1 MVEHTIGRDAFFLEV
16 DLLPKPRTPAPA
28 LSVDTV
34 GGGHWSLADQET
46 WTMIE
51 FYRGLH
57 CPGCQA
63 YLRQMDREVGAF
75 ADIGVDVI
83 AVSGDDRARAEQAVR
98 DWNLEELMI
107 GYGMS
112 VETMGEWGL
121 FISKGISDDEPEL
134 FSEPG
139 LFVTKPD
146 GSIYYVAVNSMTFA
160 RPRMSEMLKALE
172 VKISQDAP
180 ARGEV

>member
-1 MVEHTIGRDAFFLEV
+1 
-16 DLLPKPRTPAPA
+16 
-28 LSVDTV
+28 
-34 GGGHWSLADQET
+34 
-46 WTMIE
+46 MIE

-63 YLRQMDREVGAF
+63 YLRQMDREVDSF
-75 ADIGVDVI
+75 REIGVEVI
-83 AVSGDDRARAEQAVR
+83 AVSGDDQSRAEQAKR
-98 DWNLEELMI
+98 DWQLDNLTV
-107 GYGMS
+107 GYGVS
-112 VETMGEWGL
+112 VETMGDWGL
-121 FISKGISDDEPEL
+121 FVSKGISEDEPEL

-146 GSIYYVAVNSMTFA
+146 GSIYYVAVNSMTFG

-172 VKISQDAP
+172 LKISHDAP

>member
-1 MVEHTIGRDAFFLEV
+1 MPSFWRSI
-16 DLLPKPRTPAPA
+16 LLPKPRTPAPT
-28 LSVDTV
+28 LSVETV
-34 GGGHWSLADQET
+34 DGGRWSLADQKT

-63 YLRQMDREVGAF
+63 YLRGMEREVEAF

-83 AVSGDDRARAEQAVR
+83 AVSGDDRNRAQQAKSE
-98 DWNLEELMI
+98 WNLENLGV
-107 GYGMS
+107 GYGVS
-112 VETMGEWGL
+112 VETMREWGL

-139 LFVTKPD
+139 LFVTSPD
-146 GSIYYVAVNSMTFA
+146 NSIYYVAVNSMTFG

-172 VKISQDAP
+172 SKISQDAP
-180 ARGEV
+180 ARGDV